1 MTHSPVKILVSVG
14 TQFAFDRLIQIVD
27 DWAAFTPQLR
37 ESIMMQ
43 VGPGGKLPAHAR
55 SVEFLTPMEYSA
67 AAKTAEVL
75 VAHAGIGS
83 ILTAIE
89 LGLPVIIFP
98 RSFALGEHRNDHQ
111 SSTAREFSL
120 RKGVYLANSAKQL
133 MMLLDNREKLEFPE
147 CGGLDESFSAKVEEF
162 IKVGLNE

>member
-1 MTHSPVKILVSVG
+1 MTHPPVKILVSVG

-27 DWAAFTPQLR
+27 DWAAFAPQLR

-43 VGPGGKLPAHAR
+43 VGPNGKLPANAR
-55 SVEFLTPMEYSA
+55 GLEFLSPIEYSA

-111 SSTAREFSL
+111 SSTAREFAS
-120 RKGVYLANSAKQL
+120 RKGVYLAESAEQL
-133 MMLLDNREKLEFPE
+133 WVLLDQRRQLECPE
-147 CGGLDESFSAKVEEF
+147 YGILDKSFEAKVEAF
-162 IKVGLNE
+162 IKVGRNG